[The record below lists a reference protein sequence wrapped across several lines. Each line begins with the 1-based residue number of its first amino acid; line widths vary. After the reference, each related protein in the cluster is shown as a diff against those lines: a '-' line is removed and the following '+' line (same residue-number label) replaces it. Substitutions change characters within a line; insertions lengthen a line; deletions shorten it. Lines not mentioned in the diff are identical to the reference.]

1 MSYKKTTLPDYLDTI
16 ILQEVDFY
24 KENTNLMDVFGNYL
38 EELQF
43 NIDYEKSK
51 STNSFLITV
60 TQLYKK
66 LNDDDFKIGNKQID
80 IINKNYYME
89 KYQSLFTKF
98 KKSIENIISE
108 GENIYFKN
116 YSDDVGMLVDSTCV
130 MDTAISPFY
139 DKFYEDQTTIPLS
152 LPSTLFNKVTTDNK
166 ILQQTFSLMVD
177 SLMKVNLNGIVEG
190 NDNVYINETPH
201 GKNLA
206 SDYRYYNRLFLYKEP
221 IRQSINIILKGLG
234 EYIYFIKTLNKRN
247 DNIDTSKLFAFQI
260 DIEEKVHQLD
270 ILRNSLGVS
279 GNVAVT
285 TLSSTD

>member
-51 STNSFLITV
+51 STNSFLTTV

-116 YSDDVGMLVDSTCV
+116 YSDDVGILVDSTCV

-152 LPSTLFNKVTTDNK
+152 LPSTLFNKVTTNNK

-190 NDNVYINETPH
+190 NDNVYINETSH

-260 DIEEKVHQLD
+260 DIEEKAHQLD

>member
-51 STNSFLITV
+51 STNSFLTTV

-116 YSDDVGMLVDSTCV
+116 YSDDVGILVDSTCV

-152 LPSTLFNKVTTDNK
+152 LPSTLFNKVTTNNK

-190 NDNVYINETPH
+190 NDNVYINETSH